1 MRRSRAIGPQKW
13 RDPLHHLVR
22 VVTGD
27 EARKGMFYN
36 ERIGIGI
43 GTLTSFQP
51 LDWIVQMRI
60 ISKGGRRMARPPFI
74 FQLRSISPLSSIVFF
89 PLFPLHFRF
98 SGYRNEARYL
108 LGCAHLSVRS
118 RTHGRSP
125 LPLRDG
131 KTEKRRGGKTTT
143 DLRRKSIDRSIDIA
157 ATK

>member
-43 GTLTSFQP
+43 GTLTSFQT

-60 ISKGGRRMARPPFI
+60 ISEGGGEENGATTFYFPTSIDLPSPLDRFLPPFSTP
-74 FQLRSISPLSSIVFF
+74 F
-89 PLFPLHFRF
+89 
-98 SGYRNEARYL
+98 
-108 LGCAHLSVRS
+108 
-118 RTHGRSP
+118 
-125 LPLRDG
+125 
-131 KTEKRRGGKTTT
+131 
-143 DLRRKSIDRSIDIA
+143 
-157 ATK
+157 